1 LKALA
6 QGEEA
11 QGKPLEMGQI
21 TREKLFMPMRSLQF
35 TLPDDTLVAMEG
47 LTKFGSRERLWTLNA
62 DGSLTNKKDGTVV
75 RPDFGQG
82 SSSLKREKGW
92 A

>member
-1 LKALA
+1 
-6 QGEEA
+6 
-11 QGKPLEMGQI
+11 
-21 TREKLFMPMRSLQF
+21 MPMRSLQF

-82 SSSLKREKGW
+82 FFVTEKGEKVGVGFRTFSGLG
-92 A
+92 